1 MIALSLLIDQGFG
14 IYIHQEVC
22 TEVPWDFFSSD
33 PFCYNAHFFYREL
46 YSVNFG
52 PISKPLYHQGIVFLF
67 SLLW

>member
-22 TEVPWDFFSSD
+22 TEVPWDFFFIR
-33 PFCYNAHFFYREL
+33 PILLQRTFLYREL
-46 YSVNFG
+46 YCVNFG